1 MSQIAPQGPLPMNR
15 LPLSRRQF
23 AGRLGAGLV
32 STGLLGVV
40 GCSPASSTSGAGQA
54 GAAPGTALELLNV
67 SYDPTRE
74 LWKEINAAF
83 LKEYVAANPSQP
95 LSFRQSHGGSG
106 SQARAVIDGLEADV
120 ATLSLWPDT
129 DAIRKAGLINAGWEE
144 RLPNRSLP
152 YTSLVVFVVR
162 KGNPKGI
169 QDWPDL
175 VKEGVEVITPS
186 PKTSG
191 NGRMTLL
198 TAWGYLQAQ
207 GKSDDESRAFLKSL
221 YANVPTLD
229 SGARGATATFAQKG
243 IGDVHVTMESEAYL
257 EVEESKG
264 ELEIVYPSVSFL
276 HEPHITIVDK
286 VVDKKGTR
294 AIAEAYLK
302 FLYTPAG
309 QAIIAKH
316 YFRPIDP
323 EAAKAAEG
331 KLKSIAGLTLIDITK
346 VAKDWDDAQKKF
358 FDDGG
363 VFDSIY
369 APKS

>member
-1 MSQIAPQGPLPMNR
+1 MSASVTTNRLP
-15 LPLSRRQF
+15 LPLSRRDF
-23 AGRLGAGLV
+23 GLRLAHGLTLAGGLGL
-32 STGLLGVV
+32 TGCGT
-40 GCSPASSTSGAGQA
+40 SSSGSGSG
-54 GAAPGTALELLNV
+54 GATGANGDGAVELLNV

-74 LWKEINAAF
+74 MWKEINSAFSETYAAAHPG
-83 LKEYVAANPSQP
+83 KTV
-95 LSFRQSHGGSG
+95 SFRQSHGGSG

-129 DAIRKAGLINAGWEE
+129 DAIRKAGLINPGWED

-162 KGNPKGI
+162 KGNPKGVK
-169 QDWPDL
+169 DWNDL
-175 VKEGVEVITPS
+175 ARDGVEVITPS

-191 NGRMTLL
+191 NGRLTLL
-198 TAWGYLQAQ
+198 TAWSYMTVS
-207 GKSDDESRAFLKSL
+207 GKSEDEAKQFLGKIYSH
-221 YANVPTLD
+221 VPTLD

-243 IGDVHVTMESEAYL
+243 IGDVHVTMESEAWL
-257 EVEESKG
+257 EVEESQG

-276 HEPHITIVDK
+276 HEPHVAVVDK
-286 VVDKKGTR
+286 VVDKKGSR
-294 AIAEAYLK
+294 VVAEEYLK

-316 YFRPIDP
+316 YFRPTDP
-323 EAAKAAEG
+323 EALKAVEA
-331 KLKSIAGLTLIDITK
+331 KLKPSSELTLIDITK

-363 VFDSIY
+363 VFDAIY
-369 APKS
+369 SKESAS

>member
-1 MSQIAPQGPLPMNR
+1 
-15 LPLSRRQF
+15 
-23 AGRLGAGLV
+23 
-32 STGLLGVV
+32 
-40 GCSPASSTSGAGQA
+40 
-54 GAAPGTALELLNV
+54 
-67 SYDPTRE
+67 
-74 LWKEINAAF
+74 
-83 LKEYVAANPSQP
+83 
-95 LSFRQSHGGSG
+95 
-106 SQARAVIDGLEADV
+106 
-120 ATLSLWPDT
+120 
-129 DAIRKAGLINAGWEE
+129 
-144 RLPNRSLP
+144 
-152 YTSLVVFVVR
+152 
-162 KGNPKGI
+162 
-169 QDWPDL
+169 
-175 VKEGVEVITPS
+175 
-186 PKTSG
+186 
-191 NGRMTLL
+191 
-198 TAWGYLQAQ
+198 
-207 GKSDDESRAFLKSL
+207 
-221 YANVPTLD
+221 
-229 SGARGATATFAQKG
+229 
-243 IGDVHVTMESEAYL
+243 MESEAYL